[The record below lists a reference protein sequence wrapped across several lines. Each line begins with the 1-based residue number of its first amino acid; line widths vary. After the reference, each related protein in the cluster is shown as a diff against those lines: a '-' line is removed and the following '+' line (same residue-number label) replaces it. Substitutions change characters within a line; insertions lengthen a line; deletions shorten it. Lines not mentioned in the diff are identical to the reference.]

1 MNAYYQQII
10 NTINAKIKSVSISKT
25 NNGFYFPLE
34 QNSSTLIIFQSH
46 GSSINLTVSHNSRI
60 ELSLEVAFDD
70 IKPIATAF
78 FNDYQKKFSNLPK
91 KIITPV
97 KEFLINNEYQET
109 PKANE
114 QAVKIND
121 TYNSKIY
128 LSRLLYSGSKIEVHM
143 LTMVELLIGYVEPK
157 TKESYSDILY
167 VPGFEISKYPF
178 LKPWLDIK
186 LTNNDNLE
194 EIIRGNKFLQKTFNL
209 DVISEKEQLIKNT
222 KIAETQKSLHKI

>member
-10 NTINAKIKSVSISKT
+10 NTINAKTKSVSMSKT

-34 QNSSTLIIFQSH
+34 QNSSTLIIFQSQ
-46 GSSINLTVSHNSRI
+46 GSSINLTVSHDSRI

-70 IKPIATAF
+70 IKPIVTTF

-91 KIITPV
+91 NIITPV

-109 PKANE
+109 PKGNE

-121 TYNSKIY
+121 THNSKIY

-157 TKESYSDILY
+157 TKEYYSEILY

-194 EIIRGNKFLQKTFNL
+194 EKIRGNKFLQKTFNL

-222 KIAETQKSLHKI
+222 QTSKTQKNLHKI